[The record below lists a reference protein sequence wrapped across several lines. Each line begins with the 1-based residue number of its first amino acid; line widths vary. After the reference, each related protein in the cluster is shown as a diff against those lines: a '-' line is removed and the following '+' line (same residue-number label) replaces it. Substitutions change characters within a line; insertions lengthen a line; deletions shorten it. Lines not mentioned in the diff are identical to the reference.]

1 MVETQ
6 ASVQL
11 GKEKRLK
18 VKQQVANNSRSG
30 ERADPPDD
38 NDLQQSSKFQ
48 ETEDFPFHDK
58 HTQDCFPVNPEEGDE
73 QHITDETL
81 KGH

>member
-58 HTQDCFPVNPEEGDE
+58 HT
-73 QHITDETL
+73 
-81 KGH
+81 